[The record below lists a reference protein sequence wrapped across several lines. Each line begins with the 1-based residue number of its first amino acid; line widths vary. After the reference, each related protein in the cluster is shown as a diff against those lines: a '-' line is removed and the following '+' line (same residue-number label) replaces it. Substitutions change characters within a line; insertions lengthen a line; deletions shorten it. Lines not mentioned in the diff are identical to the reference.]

1 MYICVYTYMY
11 VYICTCVYTYVCTCV
26 CVCVCIVIC
35 PSCLIALHGL
45 VPVYLSIFISLNS
58 LPKSLVS
65 NHMVSF
71 LFLQS
76 SKFFL
81 SKGLSISFSSV

>member
-1 MYICVYTYMY
+1 MCVYIYVCICMYMCVHVCMY
-11 VYICTCVYTYVCTCV
+11 VCV

-35 PSCLIALHGL
+35 SSCLIALHGL

-81 SKGLSISFSSV
+81 SV

>member
-1 MYICVYTYMY
+1 MCVYIYVCIYMY
-11 VYICTCVYTYVCTCV
+11 MCVHVCMYV
-26 CVCVCIVIC
+26 CVCVCIVIS